1 MHGGGYD
8 MRCPVHLTIFRTRLY
23 FTYER
28 LSFHMNNPPIACV
41 TVLPY
46 ATLLVCF
53 ANLLNGPI
61 QPGPATSLPTLCVLY
76 PFIGHSLY
84 RDIMIQCLPPCIIC
98 LLSFRRW
105 TVVSISFSFW
115 RMCLLCVYCIIR
127 RISSVLLRFW
137 VPTGSCM
144 SNVPLPICD
153 WALALH
159 GTSTGSSM
167 YVPLYAK
174 RMGLRYR
181 CILPA
186 SRIMSIR

>member
-1 MHGGGYD
+1 

-53 ANLLNGPI
+53 ASSMNGPI
-61 QPGPATSLPTLCVLY
+61 QPGPRDVSSNVVRAVSVHRTLSVQR
-76 PFIGHSLY
+76 PSDPMPVTMHSLFAFFLEMD
-84 RDIMIQCLPPCIIC
+84 RRVH
-98 LLSFRRW
+98 LL
-105 TVVSISFSFW
+105 SFW
-115 RMCLLCVYCIIR
+115 RMCLLCVYCIIL

-153 WALALH
+153 WALVLH
-159 GTSTGSSM
+159 WTSTGSSM
-167 YVPLYAK
+167 YVLPYAK
-174 RMGLRYR
+174 LMGLRYQ
-181 CILPA
+181 CIPPA
-186 SRIMSIR
+186 GRIMSIR

>member
-1 MHGGGYD
+1 
-8 MRCPVHLTIFRTRLY
+8 MRCPVHLKIFHTRLY

-41 TVLPY
+41 NCSSVRNFTGLLCQLFGWTDTVGFPRRLFQRCAYCIGFRTLSVQRPY
-46 ATLLVCF
+46 DPMPAAMHYLFAFFSEMDRRVHLL
-53 ANLLNGPI
+53 
-61 QPGPATSLPTLCVLY
+61 
-76 PFIGHSLY
+76 
-84 RDIMIQCLPPCIIC
+84 
-98 LLSFRRW
+98 
-105 TVVSISFSFW
+105 SFW

-144 SNVPLPICD
+144 SSVPLLICD

-167 YVPLYAK
+167 YVPPYAK
-174 RMGLRYR
+174 PMGLRYR
-181 CILPA
+181 CIPPA
-186 SRIMSIR
+186 GRIMSIR